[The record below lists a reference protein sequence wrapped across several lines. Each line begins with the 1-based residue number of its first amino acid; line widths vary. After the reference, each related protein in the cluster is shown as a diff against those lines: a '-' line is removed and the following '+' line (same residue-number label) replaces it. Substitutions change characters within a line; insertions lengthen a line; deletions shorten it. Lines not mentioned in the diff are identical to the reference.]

1 MVVSRL
7 MVLRLLRSRL
17 KSGVYL
23 RECDPSSVRQ
33 WGPDLTDSDDEIVEA
48 LKSKKFKVI
57 TITHGQPISPRSL
70 NQADNQSIHPLV
82 SYHPQ
87 PESPN
92 SSRLIPPIP

>member
-1 MVVSRL
+1 VS
-7 MVLRLLRSRL
+7 VI
-17 KSGVYL
+17 L
-23 RECDPSSVRQ
+23 RE

-87 PESPN
+87 PEFPN
-92 SSRLIPPIP
+92 SSRPILPIP